1 MDRVRTARALCEEHR
16 RTLTNEHE
24 TIAGELA
31 FLDAEG
37 VSSVPGDV
45 NLVVQALRDAGIAHA
60 VPAEHYL
67 AQYRSDAD
75 KALALLRSDPARF
88 SGVFVSHLDR
98 AKLTALAAENKL
110 KLRGPVVV
118 SEESLEASAVTAEA
132 GVVFGP
138 FSAARINKQAAAE
151 EKARLA
157 ASLEGKEQELAE
169 ALTQL
174 GDLQDL
180 VENLRELHG
189 AFGEER
195 PDALQHRSGV
205 LQSEAEGAT
214 REVQQAAERQKAI
227 ASKRTKIRSR
237 LSDKNATISRLKR
250 WIQHVE
256 QFAKRYPD
264 IASIAARIPAAASD
278 KRSEEEAASEAEAA
292 AGKAGDAACRS
303 GNLARAGAQPA
314 KREAALSRNGRR
326 RS

>member
-1 MDRVRTARALCEEHR
+1 MPTRT
-16 RTLTNEHE
+16 
-24 TIAGELA
+24 
-31 FLDAEG
+31 F
-37 VSSVPGDV
+37 
-45 NLVVQALRDAGIAHA
+45 
-60 VPAEHYL
+60 
-67 AQYRSDAD
+67 
-75 KALALLRSDPARF
+75 ALLRSDPARF

-118 SEESLEASAVTAEA
+118 SEASLEASAVTAEA

-138 FSAARINKQAAAE
+138 FSAARINKQAVAE

-214 REVQQAAERQKAI
+214 REVQQAAKRQKDNCQ
-227 ASKRTKIRSR
+227 RTNENSEPPLGQDCHNQPAEEMDSACRTVR
-237 LSDKNATISRLKR
+237 QTISRHR
-250 WIQHVE
+250 FH
-256 QFAKRYPD
+256 
-264 IASIAARIPAAASD
+264 
-278 KRSEEEAASEAEAA
+278 RSAYS
-292 AGKAGDAACRS
+292 CS
-303 GNLARAGAQPA
+303 GVRQA
-314 KREAALSRNGRR
+314 
-326 RS
+326 